1 MNDSAI
7 QISALHKGY
16 RGRAVLAGIDLQV
29 REGEYFGL
37 VGMNGAGKTT
47 LIKSLLDFC
56 QIDSGS
62 IHIFG
67 RGHHYAT
74 ARTRLAFL
82 PEHFNPPYYLTG
94 REFLD
99 YTGKLYGKQHDRGT
113 IESIFHH
120 LDLDPDALSKPVRD
134 YSKGMAQ
141 KLGLSACFLSQRDLL
156 VLDEPMSGLDP
167 KARALFKHYL
177 QQRQPRQTLF
187 FSTHLLNDVENL
199 CNRLAILHEGR
210 VCFIGSPRQCC
221 EQYQADNLENAYLA
235 AIGAADEL
243 SSAA

>member
-1 MNDSAI
+1 MNDPAI

-16 RGRAVLAGIDLQV
+16 RHNAVLAGIDLQV

-56 QIDSGS
+56 HIDSGT
-62 IHIFG
+62 IRIFG
-67 RGHHYAT
+67 RSHHHAA
-74 ARTRLAFL
+74 ARARLAFL

-99 YTGKLYGKQHDRGT
+99 YTGKLYGKQHDRGEIDT
-113 IESIFHH
+113 IFRH
-120 LDLDPDALSKPVRD
+120 LDLNPGALSRPVRN

-167 KARALFKHYL
+167 KARALFKRYL
-177 QQRQPRQTLF
+177 QQRQARQTLF
-187 FSTHLLNDVENL
+187 FTTHLLNDIESL
-199 CNRLAILHEGR
+199 CDRLAILHEGK
-210 VCFIGSPRQCC
+210 VCFIGSPRRCC
-221 EQYQADNLENAYLA
+221 QQYQADNLESAYLA
-235 AIGAADEL
+235 AIGASADCC
-243 SSAA
+243 SAA